1 MSMLGMTFLNEI
13 TSKADDIHANEILDQ
28 LRDQVVKSLRQTGE
42 TGESQ
47 DGMDLALFILDT
59 EKMKLEFA
67 GANNPLFLFRNKEL
81 EIIKPDKMPIGI
93 SLKID
98 LPFTN
103 HVIDVKKGDLLYT
116 FSDGYPDQFGG
127 PDNRKFMI
135 KKFKLLLGEILEKP
149 MDEQK
154 KILEDTLKEW
164 MAETSQID
172 DVLVIGVKV

>member
-1 MSMLGMTFLNEI
+1 
-13 TSKADDIHANEILDQ
+13 
-28 LRDQVVKSLRQTGE
+28 
-42 TGESQ
+42 
-47 DGMDLALFILDT
+47 
-59 EKMKLEFA
+59 
-67 GANNPLFLFRNKEL
+67 
-81 EIIKPDKMPIGI
+81 MPIGI
-93 SLKID
+93 SMKID

-127 PDNRKFMI
+127 PNNRKFMI

-154 KILEDTLKEW
+154 KILEDTLNEW